1 VQALKSPFIEPN
13 STDASMNRCLKNIFP
28 ISLIVAISF
37 SIFLSGCDMG
47 TYNKRM
53 NESNGGAPKSVDPAN
68 AAEEG

>member
-1 VQALKSPFIEPN
+1 
-13 STDASMNRCLKNIFP
+13 MNRCLKNIFP